1 MVCFQTK
8 NPNLGKI
15 VDGLAME
22 RVGLFYGHLVCLK
35 LFGIFYGH
43 LGIHFMVIWYV
54 VSRKIWQPCLEIYL
68 TSGLQDSTLKITS
81 F

>member
-43 LGIHFMVIWYV
+43 FGQGCQIFLGIANQNGKKYT
-54 VSRKIWQPCLEIYL
+54 Q
-68 TSGLQDSTLKITS
+68 
-81 F
+81 